1 MIDLTGRVV
10 LVTGSASGIG
20 AAAVRMLTDA
30 GARVAGFD
38 LRPSDAALALTGDV
52 TRAADLEA
60 AVAAV
65 EERFGGLDALVSNAG
80 LFLAGGGDGPSPQL
94 AEEDWQ
100 RTIDVNLKSV
110 YLGAKYAIPALQR
123 RGGGSIVNVASVAA
137 LRVGSGTSD
146 AYTASKGGVV
156 AITRTLAVAHAPTIR
171 VNAIAPGP
179 IATPMTAGTPDQN
192 FAALEA
198 MIPLGRFGRPEEVA
212 AMMCFLV
219 SGLASYCTGQTY
231 VVDGGYTAN

>member
-1 MIDLTGRVV
+1 MIDLAGRVV
-10 LVTGSASGIG
+10 LVTGAASGIG
-20 AAAVRMLTDA
+20 AAAVTMMA
-30 GARVAGFD
+30 GAGASVAGFD
-38 LRPSDAALALTGDV
+38 LDPSAAELSLTGDV
-52 TRAADLEA
+52 TRAADLER

-94 AEEDWQ
+94 TEENWQ

-110 YLGAKYAIPALQR
+110 YLGARYAIPALQR
-123 RGGGSIVNVASVAA
+123 RGGGAIVNVASVAA

-179 IATPMTAGTPDQN
+179 IATPMTAGAPAEN
-192 FAALEA
+192 FAALA
-198 MIPLGRFGRPEEVA
+198 TMIPLGRYGRPEEVA

-219 SGLASYCTGQTY
+219 SDLASYCTGQTY

>member
-1 MIDLTGRVV
+1 MIDLAGRVV
-10 LVTGSASGIG
+10 LVTGAASGIG

-30 GARVAGFD
+30 GGRVAGFD
-38 LRPSDAALALTGDV
+38 LHPSDAALALTGDV

-60 AVAAV
+60 AVATV

>member
-1 MIDLTGRVV
+1 MTG
-10 LVTGSASGIG
+10 
-20 AAAVRMLTDA
+20 A
-30 GARVAGFD
+30 GASVAGFD
-38 LRPSDAALALTGDV
+38 LHPSGAALSLTGDV
-52 TRAADLEA
+52 TRAADLERS
-60 AVAAV
+60 VAAV
-65 EERFGGLDALVSNAG
+65 EERFGGIDALISNAG

-94 AEEDWQ
+94 EEENWQ

-179 IATPMTAGTPDQN
+179 IATPMTADAPEEN
-192 FAALEA
+192 FVALAAL
-198 MIPLGRFGRPEEVA
+198 IPLGRFGTPDEVA

-219 SGLASYCTGQTY
+219 SDLASYCTGQTY
-231 VVDGGYTAN
+231 VVDGAYTAN